1 MKNLENF
8 LPKKFLT
15 EVKKDKEVIA
25 VLVFG
30 SYARGEQHR
39 DIDVCLILDKKYD
52 NLAMSKKRLYH
63 SGELSDKIDLHIFQQ
78 LPIYIKTR
86 IIGEGKILLLKKED
100 RLYEIA
106 FETMKEFDSFEKL
119 YNMYL
124 DKVENG

>member
-52 NLAMSKKRLYH
+52 NLAMSKKRLHY
-63 SGELSDKIDLHIFQQ
+63 LSDLSNKVDLHIFQQ

>member
-1 MKNLENF
+1 MKDLENF

-15 EVKKDKEVIA
+15 EVKNDKEVIA

-30 SYARGEQHR
+30 SYARGEQYR
-39 DIDVCLILDKKYD
+39 DIDVCLVLDKKYS
-52 NLAMSKKRLYH
+52 NLSMSKKRLHY
-63 SGELSDKIDLHIFQQ
+63 LSDLPNKVDLHIFQQ

-86 IIGEGKILLLKKED
+86 IMKEGKVFLLKNED

-106 FETMKEFDSFEKL
+106 IETMKEFDSFEKL